1 MSDNR
6 KTVLLINSSEYED
19 YNIRQRQYVS
29 KKIIQGFV
37 PHMAKNI
44 KTDEVK
50 EIKLI
55 LENMNGTEEEETL
68 ELDIDINITDKDDIY
83 ASIIILD
90 KRIEEDLESKRYTEQ
105 FQETTDKLIYTV
117 RIKYDE

>member
-1 MSDNR
+1 
-6 KTVLLINSSEYED
+6 
-19 YNIRQRQYVS
+19 
-29 KKIIQGFV
+29 
-37 PHMAKNI
+37 MAKNI